1 MNDTKD
7 TTIPVLEH
15 GDKMD
20 AHAVDGQG
28 SSTPNGRCSAA
39 APIQSVVPKL
49 HFLRSLM
56 SPEFH
61 NKVSGLQFEH
71 RTRNGVDAC

>member
-28 SSTPNGRCSAA
+28 SSTQMAWQRSCTNPISCAKAA
-39 APIQSVVPKL
+39 LPPQSYEPRVSQQGFRVAI
-49 HFLRSLM
+49 RTS
-56 SPEFH
+56 
-61 NKVSGLQFEH
+61 NKKRG
-71 RTRNGVDAC
+71 